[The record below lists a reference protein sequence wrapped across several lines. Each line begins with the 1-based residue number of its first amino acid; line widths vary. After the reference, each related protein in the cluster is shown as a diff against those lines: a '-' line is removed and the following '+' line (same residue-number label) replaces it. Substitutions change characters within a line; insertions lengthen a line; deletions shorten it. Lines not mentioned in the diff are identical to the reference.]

1 MGSHSH
7 AGGMMRMPT
16 EPPTL
21 LRLLT
26 PQFDATSIVPGLA
39 VIALIAYLIGVR
51 ALRRRGLRWPWHRTA
66 TFVAGIVT
74 VLLVTATQVMGYAMM
89 LFSIHMLQ
97 KMALTVLAAMLLMLG
112 APVSL
117 AIRSLPRQGWGAPTR
132 RILFRAL
139 RSKTARVLAH
149 PVVTTVIF
157 VGSLYGVY
165 FTPTFDFLMRS
176 WWGNVVMLLFFLA
189 TGLLAFG
196 GAFALGPWPHRAS
209 PGIRVVELVLPGPLH
224 AFFAVVLMMATTPVV
239 RTFASPP
246 QSWGVDVM
254 TDQLAAGN
262 IIWGF
267 GEVPSVIAL
276 AVVYLQWTRY
286 EETRTKVSDRRVDAD
301 LEAYNA
307 HLRQLAE
314 DSRRS

>member
-1 MGSHSH
+1 
-7 AGGMMRMPT
+7 MRMPS

-39 VIALIAYLIGVR
+39 VMALVAYLLGVR
-51 ALRRRGLRWPWHRTA
+51 ALRRRGLPWPWHRTA
-66 TFVAGIVT
+66 TFVAGILT

-97 KMALTVLAAMLLMLG
+97 KMALTVLAAMLIMLG

-117 AIRSLPRQGWGAPTR
+117 AIRALPRRGWGRLAR
-132 RILFRAL
+132 RLLYRAL
-139 RSKTARVLAH
+139 RSRTAQVLSH
-149 PVVTTVIF
+149 PVVTTGIF
-157 VGSLYGVY
+157 VGSLYGFY
-165 FTPTFDFLMRS
+165 FTPIFDYLMRS
-176 WWGNVVMLLFFLA
+176 WWGNVLMLLFFLG

-209 PGIRVVELVLPGPLH
+209 PPIRIVELVLPGPLH
-224 AFFAVVLMMATTPVV
+224 AFFAVALMMASSPVV
-239 RTFASPP
+239 RTFANPP
-246 QSWGVDVM
+246 QGWGVDVM

-267 GEVPSVIAL
+267 GEVPSIIAF
-276 AVVYLQWTRY
+276 AIVYLQWTRS
-286 EETRTKVSDRRVDAD
+286 EETKTQVSDRRVDAD
-301 LEAYNA
+301 LAAYNA
-307 HLRQLAE
+307 RLRQLAE

>member
-1 MGSHSH
+1 
-7 AGGMMRMPT
+7 MPT

-26 PQFDATSIVPGLA
+26 PQFDATSVLPGLA
-39 VIALIAYLIGVR
+39 VVALVAYLLGVR
-51 ALRRRGLRWPWHRTA
+51 AVRRRGMRWPWHRTA
-66 TFVAGIVT
+66 NFVAGIVT
-74 VLLVTATQVMGYAMM
+74 VLLVTATQVMGYGMM

-117 AIRSLPRQGWGAPTR
+117 AIRALPRHGWGGVSR
-132 RILFRAL
+132 QLLLRAL
-139 RSKTARVLAH
+139 RSRTARVLAH

-157 VGSLYGVY
+157 VGSLYGIY
-165 FTPTFDFLMRS
+165 FTPLFDFLMSS
-176 WWGNVVMLLFFLA
+176 WLGNVGMLVFFLG

-209 PGIRVVELVLPGPLH
+209 PPIRLAELVLPGPLH
-224 AFFAVVLMMATTPVV
+224 AFFAVALMLASSPVV
-239 RTFASPP
+239 RAFASPP
-246 QSWGVDVM
+246 ADWGVDVM

-267 GEVPSVIAL
+267 GEVPSIIAF
-276 AVVYLQWTRY
+276 AVVYLQWWRS
-286 EETRTKVSDRRVDAD
+286 EERRTKVGDSHVDAD

-307 HLRQLAE
+307 RLRTLAQE
-314 DSRRS
+314 SRRS

>member
-1 MGSHSH
+1 
-7 AGGMMRMPT
+7 MPT

-21 LRLLT
+21 LRLFT
-26 PQFDATSIVPGLA
+26 PQFDATSLVPGLA
-39 VIALIAYLIGVR
+39 VAALIAYLLGVR
-51 ALRRRGLRWPWHRTA
+51 ALRRRGIRWPWHRTA

-97 KMALTVLAAMLLMLG
+97 KMVLTMLSAMLLMLG

-117 AIRSLPRQGWGAPTR
+117 AIRALPRHGWGAVSR
-132 RILFRAL
+132 RLLLRAL
-139 RSKTARVLAH
+139 RSRTARVLAH

-157 VGSLYGVY
+157 VGSLYGIY
-165 FTPTFDFLMRS
+165 FTPTFDFLMSS
-176 WWGNVVMLLFFLA
+176 WWGNVAMLLFFLG

-209 PGIRVVELVLPGPLH
+209 PPIRIAELVLPGPLH
-224 AFFAVVLMMATTPVV
+224 AFFAVALMMASTPVV
-239 RTFASPP
+239 RAFAQPP
-246 QSWGVDVM
+246 PGWGIDVM

-267 GEVPSVIAL
+267 GEVPSIIAF
-276 AVVYLQWTRY
+276 AIVYLQWTRS
-286 EETRTKVSDRRVDAD
+286 EETLTKLSDRRVDAD
-301 LEAYNA
+301 LELYNA
-307 HLRQLAE
+307 HLRRLAQ
-314 DSRRS
+314 DSRGA

>member
-1 MGSHSH
+1 
-7 AGGMMRMPT
+7 MPT

-21 LRLLT
+21 LRLFT
-26 PQFDATSIVPGLA
+26 PQFDVTSLVPGLA
-39 VIALIAYLIGVR
+39 VVALIAYLLGVR
-51 ALRRRGLRWPWHRTA
+51 ALRRRGGRWPWHRTA
-66 TFVAGIVT
+66 TFVAGILV
-74 VLLVTATQVMGYAMM
+74 VLLVTATQVTGYGMM

-97 KMALTVLAAMLLMLG
+97 KMALTVLSAMLLMLG

-117 AIRSLPRQGWGAPTR
+117 AIRALPRHGWGAVCR
-132 RILFRAL
+132 GLLLRAL
-139 RSKTARVLAH
+139 RSKTSRVLAH

-157 VGSLYGVY
+157 VGSLYGIY
-165 FTPTFDFLMRS
+165 FTPIFDFLMRS
-176 WWGNVVMLLFFLA
+176 WWGNVAMLLFFLG

-209 PGIRVVELVLPGPLH
+209 PPIRIAELVLPGPLH
-224 AFFAVVLMMATTPVV
+224 AFFAVALMVASTPVV
-239 RTFASPP
+239 RTFANPP
-246 QSWGVDVM
+246 PGWGIDVM

-267 GEVPSVIAL
+267 GEVPSIIAF
-276 AVVYLQWTRY
+276 AVVYLQWTRS

-307 HLRQLAE
+307 HLRRLAQ
-314 DSRRS
+314 DSPSR